1 MTSHLREKNKN
12 EENSKNGKESCYICP
27 QAKKSMKA
35 GNLIEFVIQ
44 KDCSRGAI
52 VLKKKGGCV
61 ENCQDGVTVGS
72 KTLVHFSNLFFVCAI
87 TPKTKIIALLSHAS
101 STPAHI
107 HSHAQWQ

>member
-87 TPKTKIIALLSHAS
+87 TPKTKIIAFLSHAS
-101 STPAHI
+101 SKPAH
-107 HSHAQWQ
+107 HSHVQWQ